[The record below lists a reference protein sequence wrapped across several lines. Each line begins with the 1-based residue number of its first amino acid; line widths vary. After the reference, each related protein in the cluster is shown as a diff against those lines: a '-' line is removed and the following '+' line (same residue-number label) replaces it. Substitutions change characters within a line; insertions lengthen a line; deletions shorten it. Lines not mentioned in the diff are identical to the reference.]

1 MTAERKSILQ
11 AALIAPV
18 VYWLCLRLL
27 FPGYFHP
34 LFPPHP
40 DLCMPAGLQIRPIA
54 EIFTYP
60 RPASFLFWLSFGWMG
75 VHASILIGI
84 LMTGAGLLCMI
95 WLVQSW
101 TKRSASPL
109 AIACYAI
116 ILFAQPQFYFQH
128 RQDLSSSQSFITCLL
143 AVEFWRRW
151 VTNRKP
157 WEYFAFAGCLALT
170 VLTKE
175 TYVGS
180 LAILLCGATLTL
192 EKPNIRQAIA
202 GLAGGLLVVAGCEAI
217 NLRGYD
223 QWVLPVLGKDPAY
236 RMTSDVRLIAK
247 TALGF
252 LSDSLTWPA
261 ILILLLVLALLWRE
275 RKILVV
281 AISFVAAGIAA
292 ILPNSLLP
300 NHAIALYAWSAVPLL
315 FAPVLILPRRGLAMA
330 PLLVLTCLW
339 VWTNRVAYRSAG
351 EQWEVA
357 QEKVNERVLQSFA
370 KIKHSDNGAY
380 RLLVS
385 GLNAPL
391 SPWGYEDFVRVALGD
406 HKWTLLVLAE
416 SADRTGKYLSTRH
429 IAEVNPANYDG
440 VVEYGPDGNML
451 RALTGPAYFAAIRND
466 PEQVLVPELGKNPN
480 DFASLLKA
488 GTVLLDWGD
497 VDRAQSYLE
506 QAVRA
511 SNGAN
516 PYPFFFLG
524 QCAERKHDRAA
535 ALGYYEKAVRADAEP
550 RNPFFQQSVDRL
562 TTRP

>member
-1 MTAERKSILQ
+1 MTAERKSVLQ

-18 VYWLCLRLL
+18 AYWLCLRFL

-34 LFPPHP
+34 LFPPHS
-40 DLCMPAGLQIRPIA
+40 DLCMPAGLRIRPIA

-84 LMTGAGLLCMI
+84 LMIGAGLLCTI
-95 WLVQSW
+95 WLVQAW

-109 AIACYAI
+109 AIACYAV

-151 VTNRKP
+151 VNDRKGRD
-157 WEYFAFAGCLALT
+157 YFVFAGCLALT

-175 TYVGS
+175 TYAGS
-180 LAILLCGATLTL
+180 LAILLCSVVFTL
-192 EKPNIRQAIA
+192 EKPNVRQVIA
-202 GLAGGLLVVAGCEAI
+202 GLAGSLLVVAGCEAI
-217 NLRGYD
+217 NLRGYN
-223 QWVLPVLGKDPAY
+223 QWVLPLLGKDRTYHA
-236 RMTSDVRLIAK
+236 TSDVRLIAK

-261 ILILLLVLALLWRE
+261 ILILLLVLGLLWRE
-275 RKILVV
+275 RRVLVV
-281 AISFVAAGIAA
+281 AISLIAAGVAA

-315 FAPVLILPRRGLAMA
+315 FAPLLILPRRWLAMA

-339 VWTNRVAYRSAG
+339 VWTNRTVYRSAG
-351 EQWEVA
+351 EQWAVA
-357 QEKVNERVLQSFA
+357 QEKVNERVLESFA
-370 KIKHSDNGAY
+370 EIKRSDNGAG

-385 GLNAPL
+385 GLTAPL
-391 SPWGYEDFVRVALGD
+391 SPWGYEDFVRVALGN
-406 HKWTLLVLAE
+406 HKWTVLVPAE
-416 SADRTGKYLSTRH
+416 SADRTGKYVSAKH
-429 IAEVNPANYDG
+429 VAEVNPANYDG
-440 VVEYGPDGNML
+440 VVEYGRDGTVL
-451 RALTGPAYFAAIRND
+451 RALAGPAYFAAVRND
-466 PEQVLVPELGKNPN
+466 PEHVLLPELEENPK
-480 DFASLLKA
+480 DFGSLLKA

-497 VDRAQSYLE
+497 VDRAESYLQ
-506 QAVRA
+506 QATRA
-511 SNGAN
+511 SNGGN

-524 QCAERKHDRAA
+524 QCAERKHDRSA
-535 ALGYYEKAVRADAEP
+535 ALGYYEKAVRADREP
-550 RNPFFQQSVDRL
+550 RNLLFQQAVDRL
-562 TTRP
+562 SARP

>member
-1 MTAERKSILQ
+1 
-11 AALIAPV
+11 
-18 VYWLCLRLL
+18 
-27 FPGYFHP
+27 
-34 LFPPHP
+34 
-40 DLCMPAGLQIRPIA
+40 MPAGLQMRPIA

-84 LMTGAGLLCMI
+84 LMIGAGLLCTV
-95 WLVQSW
+95 WLVQAW
-101 TKRSASPL
+101 TKRTASPL
-109 AIACYAI
+109 AIACYI
-116 ILFAQPQFYFQH
+116 VILFAQPQFYFQH

-151 VTNRKP
+151 VTDRKG
-157 WEYFAFAGCLALT
+157 WHYFAFAGCLAVT

-175 TYVGS
+175 TYIGS
-180 LAILLCGATLTL
+180 LAILVCGVAFTSI
-192 EKPNIRQAIA
+192 KPNIKQVVA

-223 QWVLPVLGKDPAY
+223 RWVLPLLGKNPTYRATFDP
-236 RMTSDVRLIAK
+236 RLIAK
-247 TALGF
+247 TALAF

-275 RKILVV
+275 RRVLLV
-281 AISFVAAGIAA
+281 AILLVAAGVAA

-315 FAPVLILPRRGLAMA
+315 IAPLLLLPRRWLAMA
-330 PLLVLTCLW
+330 PLAALTCLW
-339 VWTNRVAYRSAG
+339 VWTNRVVYRSPGA
-351 EQWEVA
+351 QWAVA

-370 KIKHSDNGAY
+370 KIKRSDSGAY

-406 HKWTLLVLAE
+406 HKWTILVPAD
-416 SADRTGKYLSTRH
+416 SADRTGKYVSTKH
-429 IAEVNPANYDG
+429 VAEVNPANYDG
-440 VVEYGPDGNML
+440 VVEYRPDGDML
-451 RALTGPAYFAAIRND
+451 RVLTGPTYFAGVRND
-466 PEQVLVPELGKNPN
+466 PEQVLLPELDENPKN
-480 DFASLLKA
+480 FSSLLKA
-488 GTVLLDWGD
+488 GTVLLAWGD
-497 VDRAQSYLE
+497 VDRAQGYLE

-511 SNGAN
+511 SNGVN

-524 QCAERKHDRAA
+524 QCAEQRHDRAA
-535 ALGYYEKAVRADAEP
+535 ALRYYEKAVGTDEEP
-550 RNPFFQQSVDRL
+550 RNPLFRQAVDRMAAQ
-562 TTRP
+562 P

>member
-1 MTAERKSILQ
+1 MTAERKSLVET
-11 AALIAPV
+11 ALIAPV
-18 VYWLCLRLL
+18 AYWLCLRFL

-84 LMTGAGLLCMI
+84 LMIGAGLLCTV
-95 WLVQSW
+95 WLVQAW
-101 TKRSASPL
+101 TKRSPSPL
-109 AIACYAI
+109 AIACYTV

-151 VTNRKP
+151 VNDRKG
-157 WEYFAFAGCLALT
+157 WYYFAFAGCLALT

-175 TYVGS
+175 TYIGS
-180 LAILLCGATLTL
+180 LAILLCGVVFTSI
-192 EKPNIRQAIA
+192 EPNIKRVLA
-202 GLAGGLLVVAGCEAI
+202 GLAGGLLVVAACEAI

-223 QWVLPVLGKDPAY
+223 RWVLPLVGKSSTYRTTFDP
-236 RMTSDVRLIAK
+236 RLIAK
-247 TALGF
+247 TALAF

-261 ILILLLVLALLWRE
+261 ILILLLVLVFLWRQ
-275 RKILVV
+275 RRVLVV
-281 AISFVAAGIAA
+281 AICLVAAGIAA

-315 FAPVLILPRRGLAMA
+315 FAPLLLLPRRWLAMA
-330 PLLVLTCLW
+330 PLLALSCLW
-339 VWTNRVAYRSAG
+339 VWTNRTAYRSVG
-351 EQWEVA
+351 EQWAIA
-357 QEKVNERVLQSFA
+357 QEKANERVLDSFA
-370 KIKHSDNGAY
+370 KIRRSDDGAH

-406 HKWTLLVLAE
+406 RQWTILIPAE
-416 SADRTGKYLSTRH
+416 SADRTGKYVNTKH

-440 VVEYGPDGNML
+440 VVEYGPGGDML
-451 RALTGPAYFAAIRND
+451 RVLTGPTYFASVRND
-466 PEQVLVPELGKNPN
+466 PEQVLLPELDENPK
-480 DFASLLKA
+480 DFSSLLTA
-488 GTVLLDWGD
+488 GTVLLTWGD
-497 VDRAQSYLE
+497 ADRAQAYLE
-506 QAVRA
+506 RAVRA
-511 SNGAN
+511 SNGVN

-524 QCAERKHDRAA
+524 ECAERKHERAA
-535 ALGYYEKAVRADAEP
+535 ALRYYEEAVGADKEP
-550 RNPFFQQSVDRL
+550 RNPLFRQAVDRMIA
-562 TTRP
+562 RP

>member
-1 MTAERKSILQ
+1 
-11 AALIAPV
+11 
-18 VYWLCLRLL
+18 
-27 FPGYFHP
+27 
-34 LFPPHP
+34 
-40 DLCMPAGLQIRPIA
+40 
-54 EIFTYP
+54 
-60 RPASFLFWLSFGWMG
+60 
-75 VHASILIGI
+75 
-84 LMTGAGLLCMI
+84 
-95 WLVQSW
+95 
-101 TKRSASPL
+101 
-109 AIACYAI
+109 
-116 ILFAQPQFYFQH
+116 
-128 RQDLSSSQSFITCLL
+128 
-143 AVEFWRRW
+143 
-151 VTNRKP
+151 
-157 WEYFAFAGCLALT
+157 
-170 VLTKE
+170 
-175 TYVGS
+175 
-180 LAILLCGATLTL
+180 
-192 EKPNIRQAIA
+192 
-202 GLAGGLLVVAGCEAI
+202 
-217 NLRGYD
+217 
-223 QWVLPVLGKDPAY
+223 
-236 RMTSDVRLIAK
+236 VRLIAK

-315 FAPVLILPRRGLAMA
+315 FAPVLILPRRWLAMA

-466 PEQVLVPELGKNPN
+466 PEQVLVPELDKNPN